1 MKQYTEFIAS
11 KIAQGKWDK
20 EETTTWSFKNQEKI
34 RILQPS
40 RRKISELKYKT
51 KW

>member
-11 KIAQGKWDK
+11 KIVQGGKWDK
-20 EETTTWSFKNQEKI
+20 EETTTWSFKKSGKI
-34 RILQPS
+34 RIMQTS

-51 KW
+51 K